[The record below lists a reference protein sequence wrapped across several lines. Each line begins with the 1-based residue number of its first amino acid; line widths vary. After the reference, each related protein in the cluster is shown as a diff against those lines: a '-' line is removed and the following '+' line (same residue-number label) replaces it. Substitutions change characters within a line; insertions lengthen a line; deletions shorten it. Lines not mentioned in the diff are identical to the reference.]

1 MVTLPFNCVVP
12 PEFVVKLVAV
22 TLLNVV
28 IPVLFAVIFPKF
40 ISLVKVKF
48 PVPEFAI
55 KSKPVPVSLLT
66 FPVKLISPLL
76 LLIIPDP
83 VRTVFLNLI
92 NELVVLTVPDIFVSD
107 AAVVST
113 PPMKLVLPAKVIIP
127 VLVNVVLLAIEFVPP
142 RKETL

>member
-1 MVTLPFNCVVP
+1 M
-12 PEFVVKLVAV
+12 
-22 TLLNVV
+22 
-28 IPVLFAVIFPKF
+28 
-40 ISLVKVKF
+40 VKVKF

-113 PPMKLVLPAKVIIP
+113 PPMKLVLPDKVIIP